1 MHRRAAARRPQ
12 PTARVDDL
20 PLAVGAGAASYAG
33 IADLRAALNRL
44 SRARRTSVVWHHI
57 WGLSFREI
65 AKRLRI
71 GEDAAKLRSS
81 RGMADLRSALTAR
94 HPRTNADD

>member
-1 MHRRAAARRPQ
+1 
-12 PTARVDDL
+12 VL
-20 PLAVGAGAASYAG
+20 
-33 IADLRAALNRL
+33 
-44 SRARRTSVVWHHI
+44 WHHV

-81 RGMADLRSALTAR
+81 RGMADLRTALTTTR
-94 HPRTNADD
+94 QSGTNKADD